1 MLDATNSFGNLKR
14 VVSKMCVLSDVCCGK
29 YCQSILSQCQ
39 GHIIKTILAPTRN
52 SKRGPFWNWEDLTL
66 LSQTGK
72 ITVKVVDALKIC
84 SELNIKLSLN
94 GIGKEI

>member
-1 MLDATNSFGNLKR
+1 
-14 VVSKMCVLSDVCCGK
+14 
-29 YCQSILSQCQ
+29 
-39 GHIIKTILAPTRN
+39 
-52 SKRGPFWNWEDLTL
+52 L